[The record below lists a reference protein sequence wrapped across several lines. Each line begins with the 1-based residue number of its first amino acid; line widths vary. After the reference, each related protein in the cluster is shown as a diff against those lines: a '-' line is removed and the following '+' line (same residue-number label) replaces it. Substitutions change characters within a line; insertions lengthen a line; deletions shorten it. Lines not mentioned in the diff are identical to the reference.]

1 MTLLP
6 HTLIGIAAGCS
17 SQPFSSHAATVLVAL
32 EVELSRRGMDKHHI
46 VDVKVT
52 FMNIAANLVAFNKL
66 WDNWTSS
73 T

>member
-1 MTLLP
+1 MTLLSD
-6 HTLIGIAAGCS
+6 TLIGIAAGRS
-17 SQPFSSHAATVLVAL
+17 SQPFSSLAATVLVVL
-32 EVELSRRGMDKHHI
+32 EVELSRRGMDI
-46 VDVKVT
+46 VDVKGT